1 MHTSPKSG
9 SATLTAP
16 DRYEQPEQYSKRI
29 SECVY
34 QSVTLAAMLL
44 VLASLWVF

>member
-16 DRYEQPEQYSKRI
+16 GGYEQPEQIENRT
-29 SECVY
+29 SEYVY
-34 QSVTLAAMLL
+34 QGLSLAAMLL
-44 VLASLWVF
+44 LLASLWVF

>member
-1 MHTSPKSG
+1 MHTFTKSG
-9 SATLTAP
+9 SATAAAP
-16 DRYEQPEQYSKRI
+16 PGSGQPAQDSVRI

-34 QSVTLAAMLL
+34 QSVTIAAMLL

>member
-9 SATLTAP
+9 SATLPAP
-16 DRYEQPEQYSKRI
+16 GRYEPPEQNSNRT
-29 SECVY
+29 SDCLY
-34 QSVTLAAMLL
+34 QCVTLAAMVL